1 MNKKNI
7 ILSLIFSVISFSYVN
22 SNLSTTDN
30 VGYVAVACYSSS
42 NGMTNAGY
50 TTMGNI
56 AAASFLG
63 CATKAGLAIVAGTTP
78 VGWIIG
84 GVVCAA

>member
-30 VGYVAVACYSSS
+30 VGLDNWWSCLCSKIIY
-42 NGMTNAGY
+42 NA
-50 TTMGNI
+50 
-56 AAASFLG
+56 L
-63 CATKAGLAIVAGTTP
+63 LD
-78 VGWIIG
+78 
-84 GVVCAA
+84 